1 MRTYCIAKG
10 SLKINKIKV
19 RDIENTFVVVMGE
32 LRVVEGW
39 IVLFS
44 H

>member
-1 MRTYCIAKG
+1 MRTYCIAQG
-10 SLKINKIKV
+10 RLKRNKMKV

-44 H
+44 N